1 MDKFYIITNR
11 DKDQNLRF
19 TEEIVQYLK
28 EHGKKC
34 QVQQAERR
42 VEGEYHYTDPAL
54 IPEDTQCIL
63 VLGGDGTLLQAARDV
78 VHREIPMLGINLGT
92 LGFLAE
98 IDKTSIYTALD
109 KLFADDY
116 EIEERMMLTG
126 TVWRGDKI
134 TGQDVALNDIVISR
148 VGPPLRVIGFN
159 NYVNDGY
166 LNSYNADGI
175 IIATPTGSTGYSL
188 SCGGPIIS
196 PNAAMTV
203 ITPIAPH
210 TLNTRSIIFPEDDVI
225 TVELGEGRRQIQEN
239 GLASFDGDVEVPM
252 STGDRIV
259 IKKASVSVKILK
271 LNHLS
276 FVEVLRQ
283 KMSNN

>member
-196 PNAAMTV
+196 PNAAMAV
-203 ITPIAPH
+203 MTPIAPH